1 MAILADL
8 VQAVQAAGI
17 YPEDHHRVQE
27 PLSRLHRRVKT
38 EAKRLRGLTIGFL
51 GDQVVIDQFPFRS
64 STRGFERLT
73 RRMAARGIEKVAID
87 EAITLQEMLRFVRY
101 VAGPA
106 TAPPDGPWRSVAF
119 GKIQGLDEAP
129 PLPPARDAELS
140 APQVL
145 DGAAAVL
152 KDLLQSLSRD
162 SRGRDV
168 EDGRDI
174 VASVMKGL
182 REEEFLID
190 RMMRMQ
196 SRDDYTVA
204 HSLNVCVLVVAQA
217 RRAGLSEPVLRDVGL
232 AALLH
237 DVGKELIPAGIL
249 AKPGKLDEG
258 EFATVSL
265 HPALGATHLRKLSL
279 GTDLPMIVSFEHH
292 MRYDRTGYP
301 EARFPDPLHPASLMT
316 QVADVYDALRTYRP
330 YREKFDK
337 ETALS
342 ILADGRGTE
351 FDPRFLDDFV
361 AMVSAES

>member
-1 MAILADL
+1 
-8 VQAVQAAGI
+8 
-17 YPEDHHRVQE
+17 
-27 PLSRLHRRVKT
+27 
-38 EAKRLRGLTIGFL
+38 
-51 GDQVVIDQFPFRS
+51 
-64 STRGFERLT
+64 
-73 RRMAARGIEKVAID
+73 
-87 EAITLQEMLRFVRY
+87 
-101 VAGPA
+101 
-106 TAPPDGPWRSVAF
+106 
-119 GKIQGLDEAP
+119 
-129 PLPPARDAELS
+129 
-140 APQVL
+140 VL

-152 KDLLQSLSRD
+152 KDLLHSLARD

-174 VASVMKGL
+174 VAAVMKGL

-190 RMMRMQ
+190 RMIRMQ

-217 RRAGLSEPVLRDVGL
+217 RRMGLPEPTLRDVGL

-237 DVGKELIPAGIL
+237 DVGKEMIPAEIL
-249 AKPGKLDEG
+249 AKSGKLDEW
-258 EFATVSL
+258 EFAKVSL

-342 ILADGRGTE
+342 ILRDGRGTE
-351 FDPRFLDDFV
+351 FDPRCLDDFV
-361 AMVSAES
+361 AMVSA